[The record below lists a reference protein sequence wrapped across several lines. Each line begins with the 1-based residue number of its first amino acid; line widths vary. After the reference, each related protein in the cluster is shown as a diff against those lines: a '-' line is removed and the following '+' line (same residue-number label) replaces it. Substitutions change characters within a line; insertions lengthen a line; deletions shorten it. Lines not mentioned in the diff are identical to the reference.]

1 MRLSTWKVGDSET
14 PADAVVL
21 SSKSMT
27 RIPPLHRCW
36 TRAHPH
42 VPLPGRSHAC
52 CPRVGGG
59 GATLLSFLK
68 RLVTSSYSSALDHN
82 FLLSPQKPYYLLSV
96 LSSSFFHPSKVD
108 TPLLKTQRKEGEHLQ
123 PFHLP
128 LAQEKQLLPGQ
139 IQPAV
144 AQTTACGPTAA
155 LSLLSCHQ
163 FQFSDLQIS

>member
-1 MRLSTWKVGDSET
+1 M
-14 PADAVVL
+14 PAAQG
-21 SSKSMT
+21 
-27 RIPPLHRCW
+27 W
-36 TRAHPH
+36 
-42 VPLPGRSHAC
+42 
-52 CPRVGGG
+52 GG
-59 GATLLSFLK
+59 GATLLSFVK
-68 RLVTSSYSSALDHN
+68 RLVASSYSTALDHN
-82 FLLSPQKPYYLLSV
+82 FLLSPQKPYYLPGV
-96 LSSSFFHPSKVD
+96 PSSSFFHPSKVD

-144 AQTTACGPTAA
+144 AQTTACGPTTA